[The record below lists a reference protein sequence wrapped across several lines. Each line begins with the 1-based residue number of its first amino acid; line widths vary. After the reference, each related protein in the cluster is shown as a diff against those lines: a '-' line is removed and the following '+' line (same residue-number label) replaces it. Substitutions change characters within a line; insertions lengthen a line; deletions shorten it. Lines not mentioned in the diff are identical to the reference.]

1 MQLHKRLDRR
11 TFLAGTVGLGI
22 TYALATRR
30 RGARAVNPN
39 NRDLVWVWRFS
50 ADGQPDEIGARLL
63 DANLGILLNTHSG
76 LNWMA
81 DFDDSDYAVTG
92 SNQVAVLAN
101 YYEGAAIP
109 FHAWCVVKGEDPAAE
124 AQMAAQVLWSG
135 ARSLYIDPSP
145 ESGAWQGDA
154 DAAITFGRELRSL
167 HPGATLLLALDPRP
181 WVLESVP
188 VAELAAFCDGI
199 SVKQLWTSF
208 DHPDGHSEFAD
219 HGWPAPPEG
228 TTPQFLHAMAGESL
242 GGYGLPLRFTG
253 DGSTGDPEAFRAFLN
268 EARGPAGLPVSVW
281 RYGLMTDAVFDVLRE
296 FTPTSGSEDSASG
309 DLAGA
314 HPRTHKV
321 SQGDTLWAIAGVYG
335 TSVDLIADAN
345 ALPDPDKL
353 SIGQELVIP

>member
-1 MQLHKRLDRR
+1 MQLHSRLNRR
-11 TFLAGTVGLGI
+11 TFLASAIGLGI
-22 TYALATRR
+22 AYTLATRR
-30 RGARAVNPN
+30 YRARAVNPD

-63 DANLGILLNTHSG
+63 GANLGILLKTHDG

-92 SNQVAVLAN
+92 SNQVAILAN
-101 YYEGAAIP
+101 YYEAAGIP
-109 FHAWCVVKGEDPAAE
+109 FHAWCVVTGEDPAAE

-154 DAAITFGRELRSL
+154 DAAITFGHELRSL

-199 SVKQLWTSF
+199 TVKQLWTSF
-208 DHPDGHSEFAD
+208 DHPDGHPEFAN
-219 HGWPAPPEG
+219 HGWPVPAEG
-228 TTPQFLHAMAGESL
+228 ITPQFLHGMAGEVL
-242 GGYGLPLRFTG
+242 GAYGLPLRFTG
-253 DGSTGDPEAFRAFLN
+253 DGSTADPDTFRAFLS
-268 EARGPAGLPVSVW
+268 EARGRAGLPVSVW
-281 RYGLMTDAVFDVLRE
+281 RYGLMTDAVFEVLRE
-296 FTPTSGSEDSASG
+296 FPPASDGGDSASG

-314 HPRTHKV
+314 RRVHTV

-335 TSVDLIADAN
+335 SSVDLIAEAN
-345 ALPDPDKL
+345 ALPDPNKL